1 MVQHEGPPVLLH
13 PSRLVLVTRY
23 DGVRVLAGVGAHL
36 LLSDG
41 LPDLG
46 EADHAGGVHD
56 AVAEGVRV
64 VAPHPVHRPVRRLQV
79 RHVRASED
87 R

>member
-1 MVQHEGPPVLLH
+1 ML
-13 PSRLVLVTRY
+13 LVTRY
-23 DGVRVLAGVGAHL
+23 DGVGVLAGVGAHL
-36 LLSDG
+36 LLPDG

-79 RHVRASED
+79 RHVCAPVEEAKD
-87 R
+87 VKQQYV